1 MLTSVNHSVQNI
13 LNHTIMQRI
22 ECVFC
27 CIVFTHKE
35 FMKWFRPVIFCHLW
49 SWIIKFYR
57 QILKVLRSPW
67 KMNTFLEDTLQF
79 EWHFLTPKG
88 LSFHLNSEVMT
99 WIEHILL
106 TTFFRKICID
116 KRLCMYKL
124 QERQLFHTCYFCI
137 LIPIIN

>member
-1 MLTSVNHSVQNI
+1 MNDACVNHSVQTI
-13 LNHTIMQRI
+13 LNCTIMQCI
-22 ECVFC
+22 ECVF

-35 FMKWFRPVIFCHLW
+35 FMKWFRPVISCHLW

-88 LSFHLNSEVMT
+88 LSFHLNSEVT
-99 WIEHILL
+99 AWPESNIFYWRRFLGKFVLTNVYVCTCISSKRDNSSILVISA
-106 TTFFRKICID
+106 F
-116 KRLCMYKL
+116 
-124 QERQLFHTCYFCI
+124 
-137 LIPIIN
+137 